1 MNYITQIVLAFLK
14 RKIIELLF
22 LRKWESMLLKGIW
35 IPVGIYP
42 EKIGTGMTL
51 EERPLKTL
59 DCIKLYS
66 LIFILFTSG
75 FSQQIDFHS
84 PQNIKQ
90 FADFLFCDK
99 DYLRAIDEY
108 EKYLNINDNDTAR
121 FKIALG
127 YSLINDQTNALQKFR
142 LIAESSLFYEQS
154 RMERLKSLFLQNAD
168 SLFYFSAD
176 ELINSNSPYS
186 NNAHRLTNISLLLIN
201 NELPVKEKF
210 LIPFENDQKSILNNF
225 YDSKKNPSYK
235 SEVLAGILSAI
246 IPGSGKIYTK
256 NYGDGITAFL
266 LTGLF
271 SYLAYTNFEHNHPT
285 RGWIFTLL
293 GTGFYAGNVYG
304 SVASAQIFNA
314 KINFEFD
321 EGVKLFLE
329 EKNYFTPVYDFCK

>member
-1 MNYITQIVLAFLK
+1 MKLK
-14 RKIIELLF
+14 
-22 LRKWESMLLKGIW
+22 
-35 IPVGIYP
+35 
-42 EKIGTGMTL
+42 
-51 EERPLKTL
+51 
-59 DCIKLYS
+59 
-66 LIFILFTSG
+66 ILFTLLCIVSVI
-75 FSQQIDFHS
+75 FPQQIDFQS

-108 EKYLNINDNDTAR
+108 KKYLKEIDDDTTQ

-127 YSLINDQTNALQKFR
+127 YSLINYQSNPLQKFN
-142 LIAESSLFYEQS
+142 LIVNSSAFYEQS
-154 RMERLKSLFLQNAD
+154 RIEKLKSFFLQNAD
-168 SLFYFSAD
+168 SLFYLSAN

-186 NNAHRLTNISLLLIN
+186 NNAHRLNNTSLLLTEN
-201 NELPVKEKF
+201 VLPEKEKF
-210 LIPFENDQKSILNNF
+210 LIPFVNDEKSILNNF
-225 YDSKKNPSYK
+225 YDSKKNPPYK
-235 SEVLAGILSAI
+235 NEVLAGILSAI
-246 IPGSGKIYTK
+246 IPGTGKIYTE

-285 RGWIFTLL
+285 RAWIFTVL